1 MTFAAPQ
8 RHQRC
13 RYASIGGSRQQLCSH
28 CRFWSSQRTDWPK
41 PAPYFATSP
50 EVSRP
55 SSGHHS
61 SNPVTPGLPHPAPSA
76 HGLSR
81 PSTAYACSN
90 LPGLFHP
97 GAALGIQRTTGMQPI
112 GGAAVRIRPT
122 TWMLTTEAAVCTV
135 SSVAALP
142 HSLHLSVAFVVHPRH
157 RKRRKEEGDDNR
169 HCVCCS
175 RRSKSSAP
183 VGIAHEH
190 PNQRPA

>member
-1 MTFAAPQ
+1 M
-8 RHQRC
+8 RD
-13 RYASIGGSRQQLCSH
+13 IGGSRQQLCSH

-41 PAPYFATSP
+41 PAPRFATSL

-55 SSGHHS
+55 FSGHHS
-61 SNPVTPGLPHPAPSA
+61 SDPANPGLPHPAPSA
-76 HGLSR
+76 PGLSR
-81 PSTAYACSN
+81 PPTAYARSN

-122 TWMLTTEAAVCTV
+122 TWVLTTEAALRAL

-142 HSLHLSVAFVVHPRH
+142 HLLCPSVAFVVHPRH

-169 HCVCCS
+169 HCRCCP
-175 RRSKSSAP
+175 RRSQSSAP